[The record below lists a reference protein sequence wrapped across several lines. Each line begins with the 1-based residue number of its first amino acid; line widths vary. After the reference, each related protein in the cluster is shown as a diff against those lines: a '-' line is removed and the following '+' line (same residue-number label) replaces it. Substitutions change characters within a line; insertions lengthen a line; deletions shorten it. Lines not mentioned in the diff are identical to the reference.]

1 METGRENEENLSQ
14 KVKVEMYF
22 GPLMVRQFVRMLSIN
37 KASCYDFSRDDF
49 FAIFFRAYTYELHQK
64 WPFQRCGM
72 WAGGFLALMGQRAPP
87 YHISCAVAPI
97 RTAGVRSMLHVCLH
111 CVHLCCSVFG
121 AVVLRVFP
129 VLPFY
134 KVQTKFTSVCSWHF
148 RSNMLLRLCLLL

>member
-49 FAIFFRAYTYELHQK
+49 FAIFFGAYTYELHQK

-72 WAGGFLALMGQRAPP
+72 
-87 YHISCAVAPI
+87 
-97 RTAGVRSMLHVCLH
+97 
-111 CVHLCCSVFG
+111 
-121 AVVLRVFP
+121 
-129 VLPFY
+129 
-134 KVQTKFTSVCSWHF
+134 
-148 RSNMLLRLCLLL
+148 